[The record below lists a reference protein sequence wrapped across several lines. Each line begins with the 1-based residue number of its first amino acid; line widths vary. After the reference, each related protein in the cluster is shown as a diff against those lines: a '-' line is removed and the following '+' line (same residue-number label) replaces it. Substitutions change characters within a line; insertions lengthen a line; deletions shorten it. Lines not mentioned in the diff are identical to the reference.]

1 MAMLTCWMRPNT
13 TILLETRC
21 KLSPWIGFSEMP
33 VALKQQDSARCS
45 PIRSDSIGLLSLLNP
60 LESFA
65 GGTKARISLQSVREF
80 ANGPLLVSFFGE
92 NYTKVIVCRG

>member
-1 MAMLTCWMRPNT
+1 MSMAMLICWMRPNT

-33 VALKQQDSARCS
+33 VALRQQDSA
-45 PIRSDSIGLLSLLNP
+45 PILLSLLNP

-65 GGTKARISLQSVREF
+65 GWTKARISLQSVREF
-80 ANGPLLVSFFGE
+80 ADGPVLVSLFGE
-92 NYTKVIVCRG
+92 NYTQVVMC